1 MNYYAD
7 VILPLPLHGTFTYEL
22 TKKEYENLGIGH
34 RVAVSFGKRKVY
46 TGVIKQIHTNKP
58 TLYDTKP
65 IEFVYDK
72 KELISESQIDF
83 WSWISKYYFTPIG
96 DVLKAAIP
104 STFLLESETIIIKK
118 EINSDDIGQMT
129 DDEYLIYEA
138 LDFNTLKINEV
149 SDILDKKNT
158 YSVIQKMILKGFI
171 ELNFEIN
178 DKYKPKLLNVIYLN
192 KELLE
197 EQKIKNSLKILNSS
211 PKQKEILM
219 QIISNLKSQKYII
232 LKDFKKIIKFSDST
246 IKGLEQKGFI
256 TINKI
261 KIERNDNK
269 IEHYSKTN
277 DLSKSQLNALDQVQC
292 QLKDKDVILLE
303 GVTSS
308 GKTEIYIKI
317 IEDYLDKEMQVLY
330 LLPEISL
337 TTQII
342 QKLKIHF
349 GDKISVFHSR
359 YSLNERTE
367 VWENIKKNQ
376 KKSRLIVGARSSVF
390 LPFQNLG
397 LIIIDEEHEISYKQQ
412 EPSPRYNARD
422 SAIYLSK
429 LNNSKVILGSATPSI
444 ESSFNAKNNKY
455 GYVKLK
461 ERFGNIEMPNIFTID
476 MKNELKHEY
485 SSIFS
490 LRLVEEIEKTIKDGK
505 QVILFRNRRGYSPQ
519 WLCDSCGQNV
529 MCDNCDVSLT
539 YHISSNS
546 LKCHYCGFSSIAEK
560 KCSTCGFDTM
570 IYKGDGTQ
578 QIEEVIK
585 EIFPDIR
592 SKRMDWDSTRGKWS
606 FDKIINSFANHEVD
620 ILIGTQMIT
629 KGLDFKNV
637 NLVGVLN
644 TDHFLN
650 FPDFRAHE
658 KAFQVLTQV
667 AGRSGR
673 SGQRGKVF
681 LQTYQPEHPI
691 IKNVIN
697 NDYDEMYNNQLI
709 ERKDYNYPP
718 FVRLI
723 RITLKDKS
731 YEKLNSSSDWINKVM
746 RANYKGIVLGPV
758 YPEVSR
764 IKNKY
769 HKEFLIKLSGLKEL
783 NNFRNTFQSI
793 IKSFDSISKYRS
805 VKITVDVDPI

>member
-58 TLYDTKP
+58 TLYETKP
-65 IEFVYDK
+65 IEFVFDK

-118 EINSDDIGQMT
+118 EINSDDIEQMT

-178 DKYKPKLLNVIYLN
+178 EKYKPKLLNVIYLN

-197 EQKIKNSLKILNSS
+197 EQKIKNALKILNSS

-269 IEHYSKTN
+269 LEHYSKTN
-277 DLSKSQLNALDQVQC
+277 DLSESQLNALDQVQS
-292 QLKDKDVILLE
+292 QLKYKDVILLE

-317 IEDYLDKEMQVLY
+317 IEDYLNKEMQVLY

-376 KKSRLIVGARSSVF
+376 NKSRLIVGARSSVF

-546 LKCHYCGFSSIAEK
+546 LKCHYCGFSSKAEK

-585 EIFPDIR
+585 EIFPDVR

-769 HKEFLIKLSGLKEL
+769 HKEFLIKLAGLKEL

-793 IKSFDSISKYRS
+793 LKSFDSISKYRS
-805 VKITVDVDPI
+805 VRIIVDVDPI